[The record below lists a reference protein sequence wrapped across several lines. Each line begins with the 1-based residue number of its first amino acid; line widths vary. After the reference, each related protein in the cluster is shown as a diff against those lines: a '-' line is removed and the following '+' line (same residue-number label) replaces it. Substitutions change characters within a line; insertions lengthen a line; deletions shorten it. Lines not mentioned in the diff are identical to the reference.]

1 LLVVGGHLLIIF
13 LMKEITMAMEA
24 LVATAF
30 ISIAKMGIVSD
41 LLSMMNSPQLVDDAN
56 LDWYALNSMS
66 TKRRGCF

>member
-1 LLVVGGHLLIIF
+1 
-13 LMKEITMAMEA
+13 MAMEA

-66 TKRRGCF
+66 TKRRGRFRKKSPRHA